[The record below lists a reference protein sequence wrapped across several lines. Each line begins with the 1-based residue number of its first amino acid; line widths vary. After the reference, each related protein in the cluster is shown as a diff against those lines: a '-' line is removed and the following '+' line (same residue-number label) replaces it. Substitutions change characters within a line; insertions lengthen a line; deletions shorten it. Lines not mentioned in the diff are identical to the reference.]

1 MTLKQNRNLLPPD
14 PIKFNAKRK
23 GLPKFEPHDLRSI
36 INKARSSADQSGIDE
51 AVVLEI
57 RRRNQRQMLDLLRG
71 LGINPSQPDAYQKGF
86 YWLAFY
92 HHGVGHL
99 AWQRSRTNRN
109 AATWTNGDDLNLLVE
124 VIRLKATGLSELEA
138 IKRIASDRRTNK
150 LFPYREQSHR
160 SGSDFSV
167 QKEPKKRRSALRRRL
182 QRLKVSSTENSI
194 LNQLLGPGWNAQSN
208 FERLLYAFD
217 FTPPLAGSAVTNKRS
232 SR

>member
-14 PIKFNAKRK
+14 PIKFNAKRE

-99 AWQRSRTNRN
+99 AWQCSRTN
-109 AATWTNGDDLNLLVE
+109 
-124 VIRLKATGLSELEA
+124 
-138 IKRIASDRRTNK
+138 
-150 LFPYREQSHR
+150 
-160 SGSDFSV
+160 
-167 QKEPKKRRSALRRRL
+167 
-182 QRLKVSSTENSI
+182 
-194 LNQLLGPGWNAQSN
+194 
-208 FERLLYAFD
+208 
-217 FTPPLAGSAVTNKRS
+217 
-232 SR
+232 